1 MNEVKTAGKNS
12 LLPSLP
18 SAMKLRQGNIFT
30 SVCQEFCPGGCLP
43 QCMLGYTPRQTPTY
57 PADTPPG
64 QTPPHADTAPGRH
77 PLTRHPPVRHPPPGR
92 HPPLGRHPPQQTA
105 TAADGTHPTGMHSC
119 LFQINLL
126 WHYDQGEYFI
136 EIWLKNKK
144 VFQKDRTILMPTLGE
159 SVATTRYSFY
169 ALLPGPI
176 P

>member
-1 MNEVKTAGKNS
+1 
-12 LLPSLP
+12 
-18 SAMKLRQGNIFT
+18 
-30 SVCQEFCPGGCLP
+30 
-43 QCMLGYTPRQTPTY
+43 MLGYTPRQTPTH
-57 PADTPPG
+57 PTDTPPG
-64 QTPPHADTAPGRH
+64 QTPPPCRHCPRQTPPDQTPPSQTSPGQ
-77 PLTRHPPVRHPPPGR
+77 TPPPGR